1 MQKDMKKLIAYSSVA
16 HMGYVTIGLFTFK
29 EEGIDG
35 AIIQMLSHGLVSAA
49 LFLCIGVL
57 YDRMHTR
64 MISDYGGVI
73 KNMPKFALVFMIFML
88 ASIGLPGTSGFV
100 GELLVLIAAYE
111 VSGYL
116 AFFVGLGMILGAAYM
131 LWLYKRV
138 IFGVSEN
145 KNIKDLIDIDKRESI
160 IFIPIIIGVFWL
172 GIYPESFSIE
182 FKESVINL
190 VNSFNNRVLN

>member
-1 MQKDMKKLIAYSSVA
+1 MQTDMKKLIAYSSVA
-16 HMGYVTIGLFTFK
+16 HMGYVTIGLFSFRQ
-29 EEGIDG
+29 EGIDG

-64 MISDYGGVI
+64 MIADYGGIVT
-73 KNMPKFALVFMIFML
+73 KMPKFALIFMIFTL

-100 GELLVLIAAYE
+100 GEVLVLIAAYK
-111 VSGYL
+111 VNGYL
-116 AFFVGLGMILGAAYM
+116 AFATGLGMVLGAAYM

-138 IFGVSEN
+138 VFGELEN
-145 KNIKDLIDIDKRESI
+145 KNLKEILDLDKREFA

-182 FKESVINL
+182 FRESVLSLINA
-190 VNSFNNRVLN
+190 FNNRIIN